1 MNTNKRSRYLAAA
14 ISAVLSFAAAS
25 AQASPQNGNV
35 TAGSATINQPN
46 ANDTTV
52 TQTSNSVS
60 ISWDSFDLDGNDS
73 VVFVQPS
80 STAVALNRIL
90 DADPSSIMGSITAN
104 GRIFLM
110 NANGIIFGSTATV
123 NVGSLVATSLDLDTA
138 DAVSGIYTF
147 DAANQRGEISNAGNI
162 TAGSVALFGGS
173 VLNNGMILANL
184 GSISLGAG
192 RAATVSFDAGGL
204 INFQVDTAL
213 ATDTSGASALVNN
226 TGTLQAEGGQVLLTS
241 RQATSIVA
249 NAVNN
254 GGTIIATGISTD
266 GGTIRLVGNGGAVAN
281 TGTLNVSGSGGNAAG
296 SVVID
301 GRSVN
306 LGAATVVDVAG
317 ATTGTLQVD
326 SAQGINAA
334 GTLAADGTTTLNA
347 AGTIVFGATTAGTL
361 NATAG
366 GTISQN
372 SSGITAGAAS
382 FTTLNDG
389 GASITLGTNTNSFA
403 SIGASVRNT
412 SDTAN
417 TDAGITIREGNDTT
431 LSGNLRTAA
440 GQTVSVNS
448 AGVITQSNAITA
460 AGNITFTGASTTL
473 NLNNTLTGSVGFSG
487 VSASLTNAATTTLG
501 TTNLSAGLTVNSTGG
516 QLTQSGAV
524 SAGSVTLSSN
534 NNVVLNNTLSSTGT
548 LSVTSGGNITQ
559 TGGTVSATGA
569 TTFTAANGGSI
580 EVARVGN
587 NFGNTVD
594 LAASGGGTLLNVA
607 LRDAS
612 ALTLQALTVT
622 GDLDITA
629 SAITQSGTVNATT
642 GDVTLTSTSGATA
655 LNTLNAATLTVNSAG
670 AVTQSGGLTVTGLT
684 QVNASGQNVTLTGSN
699 AMSGGIGVDAASAS
713 IANTGTTVLR
723 ASTVTNGLSVN
734 SSGTLV
740 QTGVV
745 DTGSLTLTSG
755 AQVIFGEDVTTG
767 ALTVTAATDINQN
780 VGTAID
786 ASGAA
791 SFTAGNARS
800 ISVNQSGNDF
810 GDTVTFAA
818 SSGQLQNVAV
828 RDSTAFEL
836 QALDVTGSLNVQAA
850 TIEQAGVVTAAAT
863 TLTSAGT
870 LELGALTAS
879 SLTANAGG
887 AVTQTGALNVTG
899 VTQFN
904 ATGQTVTLGQNN
916 ALSGGVGF
924 DSGAVQLTTSG
935 PVELRATTV
944 TGTFNVNA
952 NGAITQSDAISA
964 SGATTLSAGAGTQN
978 IILTEA
984 NSFSGGI
991 GVTASDA
998 QITNSGATELRA
1010 SNVTNALNVTSSG
1023 ALSQTGIVSAG
1034 STTLTSSGNSVT
1046 LGNNLSTG
1054 ALTVT
1059 ASTNIDQTGG
1069 AINATGAADF
1079 TAGNARSISVNRNNT
1094 FGGTVDFSAG
1104 SGTLQSVAV
1113 TDTTAIQLQQIDVT
1127 GDLTV
1132 TSTGGDITQS
1142 DSLSAGGTST
1152 FIASGRNVTL
1162 TDSANALSGPVR
1174 FTAATASLANTGAT
1188 NLGTS
1193 TLTTSLSVDSTGA
1206 LTQSGTVNV
1215 VGGSTILG
1223 SDAGVAL
1230 NTINT
1235 GSLSVD
1241 AGGTVTQTG
1250 VLTVT
1255 GSTAINA
1262 AGQTVTL
1269 SSANALTGNVT
1280 VTAANASLT
1289 NTLATT
1295 LAGATV
1301 GNSLTVNST
1310 GAITQS
1316 GAVTTGGTMALNS
1329 GAGVALNTSNAGA
1342 LTVSAGGAVTQTNA
1356 LTVAGTTT
1364 ITAAGQD
1371 VTLGSNNALSGGIAV
1386 TAANASIT
1394 NSVATDLLASTLSD
1408 SLSVSSG
1415 SAITQS
1421 GALDVS
1427 DTITL
1432 SGASVAL
1439 NTIDTTTLNV
1449 TAVNGI
1455 TQSGTLT
1462 TTGATTLN
1470 SGSAIALNTINTGTL
1485 NVTAGGAVTQTGA
1498 LTVTDDA
1505 TISATGQDLTLN
1517 NLSNDFRAGIAL
1529 SGATVSVTDSGP
1541 VNLLASNV
1549 TGNLAVRS
1557 LGGGIGQSGALNVG
1571 GTSAF
1576 TASGGESVTL
1586 ADSANSFGNSVS
1598 FGADGTL
1605 SSVTVASAG
1614 NIDFGGLA
1622 VSNALNV
1629 SSGGSVSQSGN
1640 LYVGGTANLA
1650 ASGGI
1655 TLSGANE
1662 FGSINA
1668 SSQGPL
1674 AITQGAGTMNL
1685 RQVSSNGSVRLEATN
1700 GSIVDDVS
1708 DASAAL
1714 ISSNTGIELRARD
1727 TIGTVTD
1734 LRTRQGTAIAVN
1746 PGTGTLSANVTSTT
1760 GQINLALASGSNP
1773 SAAPASITSGGNG
1786 RLLIQSGGDLSLDAF
1801 DAAIAGFS
1809 EVGFSSDGTLSM
1821 PGAQAD
1827 LIAGPLATLYLRGG
1841 NDITRVDRTFALSA
1855 DTLVFESGGQGG
1867 SVTLNTDAG
1876 LLDANLGGIGNLTIA
1891 DANDL
1896 TLGTIS
1902 AGGNVLIS
1910 AANIA
1915 DDGDTNGVTRVN
1927 AGNVSLTATG
1937 SIGSATNRIDTN
1949 GTAVAVQAGTGSVFL
1964 SHAGDVEVSGAATA
1978 GGIDVEAA
1986 SGNITVASTLQAG
1999 GPLTLTAGSATQA
2012 GNIVLAGAASSGSTA
2027 TLSALGGGTITDTD
2041 DASTHLTAQTLSLS
2055 AAAIG
2060 EQANRLSIG
2069 GGSVNATADA
2079 IHLQAANALQL
2090 RSIAGQTVVIGANGA
2105 LTDDSD
2111 NSTRVSAQTL
2121 TLSGGS
2127 IGAAGNEVDTA
2138 VAVLSASTTAGGI
2151 FVSEQGDVQLGTI
2164 TAAGAGNDIAI
2175 TASGAITGDGAT
2187 RIAGN
2192 QLSLSGSSI
2201 GAAGAELGTQVASL
2215 TATSTGGVYVNEAD
2229 DLQLNAISGTD
2240 VSINAAG
2247 ALTDD
2252 SNDSTRVTASNVRL
2266 SGTRIGA
2273 GDNRVDTAAGSLTLV
2288 ASNGGIYFAEQDDV
2302 ALAEARSS
2310 GTGNTV
2316 DGRTGGNGSMS
2327 VQTLVT
2333 QGGAVNLAAGGT
2345 GSLTVTGAIESNNG
2359 VVNLTSGNAL
2369 ALPGLDTGSG
2379 AVVLRTV
2386 NDLNVGTITASSVS
2400 ITSDTGNV
2408 SLGTINA
2415 AGGTVTVTANNGAI
2429 TDGTDTSLTA
2439 GQATMSARSI
2449 GGPDQ
2454 ALNIEVDNL
2463 TATATGG
2470 GIYINDGGSLTLGTL
2485 SAAGEISLVTTGA
2498 LTQTAGVTSNG
2509 SDITLIGSSI
2519 NMQAGSTT
2527 VSGGGNIAYVA
2538 NNGDVRLSA
2547 IDASNGRALVMGSG
2561 NVYSTLSAN
2570 SGVNNLTASGIEIRA
2585 GGLNGATGEIG
2596 TLDAPI
2602 AIAAAGGGGPQ
2613 SVFLIVPALN
2623 GIQTTTPSI
2632 TYSGPSGSLL
2642 LKGYTGSAGV
2652 LLFDMS
2658 STFSPETILSGDETI
2673 VPLRNGRVAVNSDSL
2688 AAAKQALSSG
2698 VIARVNVDWAAFD
2711 PNVSLFGT
2719 LDPSLRLPADQV
2731 DEAAP
2736 AATLIPEG
2744 TVLLVSRD
2752 GWRLKPAT

>member
-1 MNTNKRSRYLAAA
+1 MKTNKRSSYLAAV

-52 TQTSNSVS
+52 TQASNSVS
-60 ISWDSFDLDGNDS
+60 ISWDSFNLDGNDS
-73 VVFVQPS
+73 VAFVQPS
-80 STAVALNRIL
+80 STSVALNLIQ
-90 DADPSSIMGSITAN
+90 DSDPSSIMGSITAN

-138 DAVSGIYTF
+138 DAVNGIYTF
-147 DAANQRGEISNAGNI
+147 DAANQRGAISNAGNI

-204 INFQVDTAL
+204 INFQVDTEL
-213 ATDTSGASALVNN
+213 TTATLPGGATALVDN
-226 TGTLQAEGGQVLLTS
+226 TGTLQAESGQVLLTS

-254 GGTIIATGISTD
+254 GGTIIATGITTD
-266 GGTIRLVGNGGAVAN
+266 GGTIRLVGNGGTVAN
-281 TGTLNVSGSGGNAAG
+281 SGTLNVSGSGGNAAG
-296 SVVID
+296 SVEID
-301 GRSVN
+301 GRSVE
-306 LGAATVVDVAG
+306 LGAGTIVNVAG
-317 ATTGTLQVD
+317 TTAGTLQVD
-326 SAQGINAA
+326 SVQGIDAA
-334 GTLAADGTTTLNA
+334 GTLATDGTTTLT
-347 AGTIVFGATTAGTL
+347 AGGGIAFGATTAGTL

-366 GTISQN
+366 SAITQN

-382 FTTLNDG
+382 FTTLNNG
-389 GASITLGTNTNSFA
+389 GAGITLGTNANSFG
-403 SIGASVRNT
+403 SIGASVRNAA
-412 SDTAN
+412 DTAN
-417 TDAGITIREGNDTT
+417 AAAGITIRESNDTT

-440 GQTVSVNS
+440 GQTVSVDS
-448 AGVITQSNAITA
+448 AGAITQSNALTA
-460 AGNITFTGASTTL
+460 AGNVTFTGASTTL

-487 VSASLTNAATTTLG
+487 GSASLTNAAATTLG
-501 TTNLSAGLTVNSTGG
+501 TTNLSAGLTVNSTAG
-516 QLTQSGAV
+516 QLTQSGTV
-524 SAGSVTLSSN
+524 SAGTVTLSSN

-548 LSVTSGGNITQ
+548 LSVTSGGSITQ
-559 TGGTVSATGA
+559 TGGTVSATSA
-569 TTFTAANGGSI
+569 TTLTGANGGSI
-580 EVARVGN
+580 DVARVGN
-587 NFGNTVD
+587 NFGGTVD
-594 LAASGGGTLLNVA
+594 VAASGGGTLLNVA

-612 ALTLQALTVT
+612 ALTLQALTVS

-629 SAITQSGTVNATT
+629 STITQSGALSATT

-713 IANTGTTVLR
+713 IANSGTTVLR

-740 QTGVV
+740 QTGIV

-755 AQVIFGEDVTTG
+755 ADVILGEDVTTG
-767 ALTVTAATDINQN
+767 ALTITAATDINQN

-800 ISVNQSGNDF
+800 ISVNQSGNAF
-810 GDTVTFAA
+810 GDTVTFIA
-818 SSGQLQNVAV
+818 STGLLQNVSV

-836 QALDVTGSLNVQAA
+836 QALNVTGNLNVQAA
-850 TIEQAGVVTAAAT
+850 SIEQTGAVTAGAT

-870 LELGALTAS
+870 LELAALTAS
-879 SLTANAGG
+879 SLTANAGD

-904 ATGQTVTLGQNN
+904 AAGQTVTLGQNN
-916 ALSGGVGF
+916 TLSGGVGF

-935 PVELRATTV
+935 PVELRASTI
-944 TGTFNVNA
+944 TGAFNVNA
-952 NGAITQSDAISA
+952 NGSITQSDAISA
-964 SGATTLSAGAGTQN
+964 SGATTLSAGTQN
-978 IILTEA
+978 IVLTQA
-984 NSFSGGI
+984 NSFGGGI
-991 GVTASDA
+991 GVTAADA

-1010 SNVTNALNVTSSG
+1010 SNVTNALSVTSSG
-1023 ALSQTGIVSAG
+1023 ALSQTGIVTAG
-1034 STTLTSSGNSVT
+1034 STTLASSGSSVT
-1046 LGNNLSTG
+1046 FGNNLSTG
-1054 ALTVT
+1054 ALTVN

-1069 AINATGAADF
+1069 VVNATGAADF

-1094 FGGTVDFSAG
+1094 FGGTVDFSAS

-1142 DSLSAGGTST
+1142 GSLSSGGIST
-1152 FIASGRNVTL
+1152 FTASGRNVTL

-1188 NLGTS
+1188 NLGAS

-1206 LTQSGTVNV
+1206 LTQSGAVNV
-1215 VGGSTILG
+1215 VGGSTVLS

-1235 GSLSVD
+1235 GSLNVA
-1241 AGGTVTQTG
+1241 AGGTVAQTG
-1250 VLTVT
+1250 VLTVA
-1255 GSTAINA
+1255 GSTTINA

-1280 VTAANASLT
+1280 VTATNASLT
-1289 NTLATT
+1289 NSLATT

-1301 GNSLTVNST
+1301 GNDLTVNST

-1316 GAVTTGGTMALNS
+1316 GAITAGGTLAMNS
-1329 GAGVALNTSNAGA
+1329 AAGVALNTSNVGA
-1342 LTVSAGGAVTQTNA
+1342 LAVNAGGAVTQTNA

-1364 ITAAGQD
+1364 ISAAGQD

-1394 NSVATDLLASTLSD
+1394 NSVATNLLASTLSD
-1408 SLSVSSG
+1408 SLSINSSN
-1415 SAITQS
+1415 AITQS
-1421 GALDVS
+1421 GALVVG
-1427 DTITL
+1427 DTATL
-1432 SGASVAL
+1432 SGVSVAL
-1439 NTIDTTTLNV
+1439 DTID
-1449 TAVNGI
+1449 A
-1455 TQSGTLT
+1455 
-1462 TTGATTLN
+1462 A
-1470 SGSAIALNTINTGTL
+1470 TL
-1485 NVTAGGAVTQTGA
+1485 NVTAGGAVTQSGA
-1498 LTVTDDA
+1498 LTVTGDA
-1505 TISATGQDLTLN
+1505 TISATGQDVTLS
-1517 NLSNDFRAGIAL
+1517 NLSNDFRGGIAL

-1557 LGGGIGQSGALNVG
+1557 LGGGIGQSGALSVG
-1571 GTSAF
+1571 GTSTF
-1576 TASGGESVTL
+1576 TAFGGESVTL
-1586 ADSANSFGNSVS
+1586 ADNANSFGNSVS
-1598 FGADGTL
+1598 FGSDGTL
-1605 SSVTVASAG
+1605 NSVTVASAG
-1614 NIDFGGLA
+1614 NIDFGGLT
-1622 VSNALNV
+1622 VSDALNV
-1629 SSGGSVSQSGN
+1629 NSTGSVSQSGN
-1640 LYVGGTANLA
+1640 LQVGGAAILA
-1650 ASGGI
+1650 AGGGI
-1655 TLSGANE
+1655 TLNGANQ
-1662 FGSINA
+1662 FGSVNA

-1674 AITQGAGTMNL
+1674 AITQGTGNMNV
-1685 RQVSSNGSVRLEATN
+1685 RQVSSNGSVRLDATN
-1700 GSIVDDVS
+1700 GSIVDDAS

-1714 ISSNTGIELRARD
+1714 IASNTGIELRARD

-1746 PGTGTLSANVTSTT
+1746 PGAGTLSAHVTSTT

-1809 EVGFSSDGTLSM
+1809 EVGFSADGILGM

-1827 LIAGPLATLYLRGG
+1827 LIAGPLTTLYLRGG

-1867 SVTLNTDAG
+1867 SATLNTDAG
-1876 LLDANLGGIGNLTIA
+1876 LLDANLGGSGNLTIV

-1910 AANIA
+1910 AMNIA

-1927 AGNVSLTATG
+1927 AGSVSLTATG

-1949 GTAVAVQAGTGSVFL
+1949 GTAVAVQAGAGSVFL
-1964 SHAGDVEVSGAATA
+1964 SHAGDVQVSGTATA

-1986 SGNITVASTLQAG
+1986 SGNITVTSTLQAG
-1999 GPLTLTAGSATQA
+1999 GPLTLTAGSTTQA
-2012 GNIVLAGAASSGSTA
+2012 GSIVLSGAASSGSTA
-2027 TLSALGGGTITDTD
+2027 TLSALGGGTITDSD
-2041 DASTHLTAQTLSLS
+2041 DTSTHLTAQTLSMS
-2055 AAAIG
+2055 AGAIG
-2060 EQANRLSIG
+2060 DQANRLRIG
-2069 GGSVNATADA
+2069 GGSVDAAADT

-2090 RSIAGQTVVIGANGA
+2090 RGIAGQTVVIGANGA

-2121 TLSGGS
+2121 TLSGAS
-2127 IGAAGNEVDTA
+2127 VGAAGNEIDTA
-2138 VAVLSASTTAGGI
+2138 VSVLSASTTAGGI
-2151 FVSEQGDVQLGTI
+2151 FVSEQGDVQLAMVA
-2164 TAAGAGNDIAI
+2164 AAGAGNDIAI
-2175 TASGAITGDGAT
+2175 TASGAITGDGT

-2192 QLSLSGSSI
+2192 QLSLSGSSL
-2201 GAAGAELGTQVASL
+2201 GAVGAELSTQVASL
-2215 TATSTGGVYVNEAD
+2215 TATSSGGVYVNEAD

-2252 SNDSTRVTASNVRL
+2252 SNDSTRVAANNVRL
-2266 SGTRIGA
+2266 SGTRIGT
-2273 GDNRVDTAAGSLTLV
+2273 GDNRVDTAAGSLTLI
-2288 ASNGGIYFAEQDDV
+2288 ASNGGVYFAEQDDV

-2470 GIYINDGGSLTLGTL
+2470 GIYINDGGNLTLGTL

-2509 SDITLIGSSI
+2509 SDITLIGGSI
-2519 NMQAGSTT
+2519 NMQAGTTT

-2538 NNGDVRLSA
+2538 NNGDVQLSV

-2570 SGVNNLTASGIEIRA
+2570 SGVSNLTASAIEIRA
-2585 GGLNGATGEIG
+2585 GGLNGAAGEIG
-2596 TLDAPI
+2596 TPDPPI
-2602 AIAAAGGGGPQ
+2602 ATAAAGGGPQ

-2658 STFSPETILSGDETI
+2658 STFSPDTILSGNETI

-2752 GWRLKPAT
+2752 GWRLKHL